1 MVDRPGTRES
11 EEVYR
16 REAMGAF
23 SHEIR
28 TPLTSIRMVMELAR
42 REAEEGALLLDK
54 ELATMLQS
62 SVNDLERLSD
72 DLQEAS
78 RIERGKLAVSAG
90 PCHLPAA
97 FAAAAELLAPK
108 ITLTGDPIPDVEGPW
123 DAPRVVRAL
132 AGFAESANR
141 IGDGSGVVHYTF
153 RERPKSWQ
161 ITIVSG
167 VPGGAAKE
175 LAADA
180 SFGFFRSRLFILA
193 IGGKVSWQRAERYFA
208 ITVDLSRG

>member
-1 MVDRPGTRES
+1 MVERPAAPES

-42 REAEEGALLLDK
+42 READEGALVLDD

-78 RIERGKLAVSAG
+78 RIERGRLTVSPG
-90 PCHLPAA
+90 PCHLAAA

-108 ITLTGDPIPDVEGPW
+108 VTLTGAPVPDVEGPW

-132 AGFAESANR
+132 AAFAESANR
-141 IGDGSGVVHYTF
+141 IGDGSGLVHYAV
-153 RERPKSWQ
+153 RELPRAWE
-161 ITIVSG
+161 IAIVSG
-167 VPGGAAKE
+167 APGGEPKGI
-175 LAADA
+175 AADA

-193 IGGKVSWQRAERYFA
+193 IGGRVSWERSERHFA
-208 ITVDLSRG
+208 VTLELSRD